1 MLYLAQ
7 VQKKGLLGKSGLQL
21 LARQK
26 SENAWAI
33 LPEEE
38 TILAAEASSFSEGMF
53 VLVELG
59 VSRQVL
65 TVNDAKEWLL
75 DIMQKF
81 LVNGITP
88 AFLQQETERAEQ
100 WRQSLTLQSQE
111 LDRRALELEARK
123 EQIQAMEE
131 KLKREKRVMDTLSSQ
146 RQALTLQSQEL
157 DRRALELEAHK
168 EQIQAMEEKLK
179 RERRAMDSSSSQHKS
194 QSNPAS

>member
-7 VQKKGLLGKSGLQL
+7 VQKKGLLGKVGLQL

-26 SENAWAI
+26 SENAWTL

-38 TILAAEASSFSEGMF
+38 VILSSEVSSFSEGMF

-59 VSRQVL
+59 TSRQVL
-65 TVNDAKEWLL
+65 TINDAKEWLL
-75 DIMQKF
+75 ELVQNF

-88 AFLQQETERAEQ
+88 EFLQHETERAEQ

-123 EQIQAMEE
+123 EQIQDMEE
-131 KLKREKRVMDTLSSQ
+131 KLKREKKLID
-146 RQALTLQSQEL
+146 AL
-157 DRRALELEAHK
+157 
-168 EQIQAMEEKLK
+168 
-179 RERRAMDSSSSQHKS
+179 SSQHKS
-194 QSNPAS
+194 QSNPAN

>member
-7 VQKKGLLGKSGLQL
+7 VQKKGLLGKAGLQL

-26 SENAWAI
+26 SENAWTV

-38 TILAAEASSFSEGMF
+38 VILSSEASSFSEGTF
-53 VLVELG
+53 VLVELSA
-59 VSRQVL
+59 SRQAL
-65 TVNDAKEWLL
+65 TINDAKAWLL
-75 DIMQKF
+75 GLVQDF

-123 EQIQAMEE
+123 EQIQEMEE
-131 KLKREKRVMDTLSSQ
+131 KLKREKKAID
-146 RQALTLQSQEL
+146 AL
-157 DRRALELEAHK
+157 
-168 EQIQAMEEKLK
+168 
-179 RERRAMDSSSSQHKS
+179 SSQHKS
-194 QSNPAS
+194 QSNPAN